1 MQSTQEKRNL
11 KKPNFRLELLQHV
24 GKLISQDRNLEYG
37 EPADNL
43 ERTVQ
48 LLRAYLGNRTGKDLK
63 TEDVAV
69 IGILLKVGRLAQD
82 TSKIDSWGDIAGYA
96 AIGAEVMRERTGT
109 AGVSESNPSLSVRA

>member
-63 TEDVAV
+63 SEDVAV

-109 AGVSESNPSLSVRA
+109 AEVSESNPSLSVRA